1 MNTNSAQQSLRQ
13 AADRRTSTARLKLA
27 ATALLAGLA
36 AASPFQGAAAAEE
49 WPAQPITIVVP
60 FPAGGMTDVL
70 ARRLAQ
76 HMHDK
81 LGQSVV
87 VENRAGASGQ
97 IGTAV
102 VARAKPDGYTLL
114 VSATHHSIN
123 PAVRPNLPYDTR
135 KDFTNLALMATTPNV
150 LVVNENVPATNLA
163 EFSEYVKQQ
172 PEGVLYGSSSIAG
185 ATHLSGELLK
195 LETGLQIANVP
206 YKGATPAMTDLFG
219 GQIPAL
225 FHDVTTMAPHVL
237 DGRVKA
243 IGVTS
248 AERSPALPDVP
259 TIAEQGVPGYM
270 AITWIGFYGPA
281 GLPEDI
287 AQKLNTLARE
297 SMHTEEA
304 LAAFK
309 ANGTEPGDLDLAA
322 YDKFVNDELDKW
334 QNVVERAGVK
344 VE

>member
-1 MNTNSAQQSLRQ
+1 MHFYADHTASAGQHTTTTAQRGRLR
-13 AADRRTSTARLKLA
+13 LA
-27 ATALLAGLA
+27 AAFALAGLTVFA
-36 AASPFQGAAAAEE
+36 PLTATAAE
-49 WPAQPITIVVP
+49 WPTQPITIIVP

-76 HMHDK
+76 HMQDK

-97 IGTAV
+97 IGSAV

-114 VSATHHSIN
+114 VSATHHVIN
-123 PAVRPNLPYDTR
+123 PAIRTNLPYDTR
-135 KDFTNLALMATTPNV
+135 KDFTDLALMATTPNV
-150 LVVNENVPATNLA
+150 LVVNKDVPANDLKS
-163 EFSEYVKQQ
+163 FSDYVNKH
-172 PEGVLYGSSSIAG
+172 PGGVMFGSSSIGG

-195 LETGLQIANVP
+195 LETGLKIANVP
-206 YKGATPAMTDLFG
+206 YKGAAPAMTDLLG

-225 FHDVTTMAPHVL
+225 FHDITTMTPYVL

-248 AERSPALPDVP
+248 AQRSPALPNVP
-259 TIAEQGVPGYM
+259 TIAEQGVPNYL

-281 GLPEDI
+281 GLPDGI

-297 SMHTEEA
+297 SMHTKSA
-304 LAAFK
+304 LAAFNS
-309 ANGTEPGDLDLAA
+309 NGTEPGDLDLPAFKA
-322 YDKFVNDELDKW
+322 FVSSELNKW
-334 QNVVERAGVK
+334 QDVVKRAGVK